1 MFWEGEFREDFT
13 EEVTYDPCLND
24 ELQFMHRRGKGHK
37 QAERQYG
44 QRLGGGGSPLFS
56 RRLPGLCLSRA
67 HGEDEVQ
74 LGAVSKDK
82 FSRWTR

>member
-1 MFWEGEFREDFT
+1 MFWEGEFLEDFT

-24 ELQFMHRRGKGHK
+24 ELRFMHRRGKGYK
-37 QAERQYG
+37 QAERQCG

-67 HGEDEVQ
+67 HGEDEVL
-74 LGAVSKDK
+74 LGAASKDK

>member
-1 MFWEGEFREDFT
+1 MFWEGEIREDFP

-24 ELQFMHRRGKGHK
+24 ELQFIHRRGKGRK
-37 QAERQYG
+37 QAEETVWAKAWRW
-44 QRLGGGGSPLFS
+44 GSLLLS
-56 RRLPGLCLSRA
+56 RRLPGLCLRRA

-74 LGAVSKDK
+74 LGAVSNDK